1 MRYIKPEIVK
11 QIFDTVNI
19 IDIVSD
25 YVTLKKKGA
34 NYWALSPF
42 TSEHTPS
49 FSVSPTKNIFKCFST
64 GKAGNAITFLME
76 LEGYTYPEAL
86 HHVAK
91 RYQIEIPEAEE
102 PQEKSLQIEAVT
114 ILLNT
119 VNRLYTSNKTQI
131 NNFIRERHITEE
143 IAEKFQIGYAENAWE
158 HTKNYVLGKGYSL
171 EIAEAANIVSK
182 SEKNGN
188 YYDVFRNRIMFPI
201 YSQIGKIVGFGGRV
215 LSKEDSPKYINT
227 RETIV
232 YEKSK
237 ILYGL
242 HLAKTAIK
250 KMGYAILTEGYMD
263 VIMMHQHGYENT
275 VASSGTALTPDQAR
289 LIRRFTKNVLLVYDG
304 DAAGVKSALKAINIL
319 ITEGLSVEILILPD
333 NHDPDSYLKKFG
345 KEGFEVELGKKL
357 SFMDFTLKYNVNGND
372 PAKVKEGIE
381 VIAQTISLIEDKVE
395 AQLYSKQL
403 SDKTG
408 VDYSLI
414 YDIVNKKVVEKKPKI
429 DLSFIDISLQSQ
441 SKPTISEIEFT
452 EKMILE
458 ILVNYGENYLV
469 SETNET
475 ILVSEY
481 IKQRIGMLSFFNSTY
496 QLMRSEYY
504 GGKCDFYIHNDDRV
518 KMAIMSLNTVSTL
531 ISTYLKDYDSCDLQM
546 VFFSIVNALTTTYK
560 REWHQK
566 MFTETIKKLSYKDT
580 LEHFNA
586 IIVPLIENAN
596 IHNEYQL

>member
-25 YVTLKKKGA
+25 YVTLKKKGT
-34 NYWALSPF
+34 NYWSLSPF

-102 PQEKSLQIEAVT
+102 PQEKALQIEAIT

-119 VNRLYTSNKTQI
+119 INRLYTSNKAQI
-131 NNFIRERHITEE
+131 NSFIQERHITEE
-143 IAEKFQIGYAENAWE
+143 IAERFQIGYAENAWE
-158 HTKNYVLGKGYSL
+158 HTKNYILGKGYSL

-188 YYDVFRNRIMFPI
+188 FYDVFRNRIMFPI
-201 YSQIGKIVGFGGRV
+201 HSQIGKIVGFGGRV
-215 LSKEDSPKYINT
+215 LSKEDTPKYINT

-263 VIMMHQHGYENT
+263 VVMMHQHGYENT

-289 LIRRFTKNVLLVYDG
+289 LIRRLTKNVLLVYDG
-304 DAAGVKSALKAINIL
+304 DAAGIKSALKGINIL
-319 ITEGLSVEILILPD
+319 ITEGLSVEVLILPD
-333 NHDPDSYLKKFG
+333 KHDPDSYLKAFG
-345 KEGFEVELGKKL
+345 KEGFEVELKNKL
-357 SFMDFTLKYNVNGND
+357 SFMDFTLKYNVNSTD

-504 GGKCDFYIHNDDRV
+504 GGKYDFYIHNDDRV
-518 KMAIMSLNTVSTL
+518 KMAIMSLNTLSTL
-531 ISTYLKDYDSCDLQM
+531 INTYLKDYDSCDLQM
-546 VFFSIVNALTTTYK
+546 VFFDIVNTLMATYK

-580 LEHFNA
+580 LEHFNT

-596 IHNEYQL
+596 IENEYQL